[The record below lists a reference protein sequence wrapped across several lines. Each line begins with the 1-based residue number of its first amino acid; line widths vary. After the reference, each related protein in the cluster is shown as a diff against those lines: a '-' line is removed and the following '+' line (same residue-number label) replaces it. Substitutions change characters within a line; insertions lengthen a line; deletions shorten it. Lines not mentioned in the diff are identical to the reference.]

1 MLRREENDLITRT
14 NNASPLNDL
23 MRRNWLPT
31 LLSTA
36 RYERNVGVQA
46 SKKVGA
52 VRERCMGR
60 ESGQLSTLFFGSHG
74 GGARNGRY

>member
-1 MLRREENDLITRT
+1 MLSREENDLITRT

-23 MRRNWLPT
+23 VRRNWQPP

-36 RYERNVGVQA
+36 RYERIMRVQA

-52 VRERCMGR
+52 VRERRMGR
-60 ESGQLSTLFFGSHG
+60 ESGQFPAQFFGPHG
-74 GGARNGRY
+74 GGVRNGRY